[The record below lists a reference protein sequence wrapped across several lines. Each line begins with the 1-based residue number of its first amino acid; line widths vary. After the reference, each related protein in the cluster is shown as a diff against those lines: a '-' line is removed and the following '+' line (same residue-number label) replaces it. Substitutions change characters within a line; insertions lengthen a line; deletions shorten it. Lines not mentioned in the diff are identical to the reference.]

1 MFRET
6 KDILDRLAKGEHL
19 PASAWQS
26 LLEDESEE
34 AAAYAKA
41 LAREV
46 TDRCFGRRVYL
57 RGLIEFTSYCRQNCY
72 YCGLRSGNTRAERFR
87 LTEEEI
93 LACCRHGYEQGL
105 RTFVLQGGED
115 PFFTEDKICRLVALI
130 RETYPEAAVTLS
142 IGEWPK
148 ASYQRFFEAGADR
161 YLLRHETANEAHYR
175 RLHPAKQRLETR
187 KRCLYDLKD
196 IGFQVGA
203 GMMIGSP
210 GQTVSCLAEDFLF
223 LDELRPH
230 MVGTGPFIHHRDT
243 PFRDEPNGSTE
254 RTYYC
259 LSLLRLL
266 LPEVLLPAT
275 TALGTL
281 VPGGRERGIEA
292 GCNVI
297 MPAISPAE
305 ARAKYLL
312 YDGKVTAEQGG
323 SSGIHELEASLA
335 AIGYRI
341 DSSRG
346 DAPAWHRR
354 KGVTT

>member
-6 KDILDRLAKGEHL
+6 KDILNRLAKGEHL
-19 PASAWQS
+19 PADAWQT

-34 AAAYAKA
+34 TASYAKA

-46 TDRCFGRRVYL
+46 TDLRFGRKIYL
-57 RGLIEFTSYCRQNCY
+57 RGLIEFTSYCKQNCY
-72 YCGLRSGNTRAERFR
+72 YCGLRSGNREAGRFR

-93 LACCRHGYEQGL
+93 LACCRYGHELGL

-115 PFFTEDKICRLVALI
+115 PFFTEDRICRLISRI
-130 RETYPEAAVTLS
+130 RETYPDAAVTLS
-142 IGEWPK
+142 IGEWPR
-148 ASYQRFFEAGADR
+148 ASYERFFEAGADR

-175 RLHPAKQRLETR
+175 MLHPEKQRLETR
-187 KRCLYDLKD
+187 KRCLYDLKE
-196 IGFQVGA
+196 IGYQVGA

-210 GQTVSCLAEDFLF
+210 GQTVSCLVDDFLF
-223 LDELRPH
+223 LEELKPH
-230 MVGTGPFIHHRDT
+230 MIGIGPFIHHRDT
-243 PFRDEPNGSTE
+243 PFRDEPNGSTK

-259 LSLLRLL
+259 LSLLRLM
-266 LPEVLLPAT
+266 LPDILLPAT

-281 VPGGRERGIEA
+281 EPGGRERGIEA

-312 YDGKVTAEQGG
+312 YDGKMTAEQGG
-323 SSGIHELEASLA
+323 SSGIHELEESLA

-341 DSSRG
+341 DPSRG
-346 DAPAWHRR
+346 DAPEWYRR
-354 KGVTT
+354 KGVKA